1 MRGLLEAFEAV
12 LGRWVQG
19 SLGDSKEAIAIDGK
33 GLRGMHGEELLGVR
47 LVTLYEAIA
56 LLFDEPPFGE
66 KCSMV
71 EQRGRHGDRREVRR
85 LRVSTALT
93 GYLTWPG
100 VRQVC
105 EVERA
110 VEYVRSGVAR
120 RREERVR
127 YAVTSLGPEVMAAL
141 RDLVIGL
148 LRCAGVQNVAAASRG
163 NGWQGG
169 QVLKLLHLSP

>member
-1 MRGLLEAFEAV
+1 M
-12 LGRWVQG
+12 GRVSLQG
-19 SLGDSKEAIAIDGK
+19 RVVTGDALYAQQHLCAQILAAG
-33 GLRGMHGEELLGVR
+33 GEYLFIVKR
-47 LVTLYEAIA
+47 NQPALYEAIA

-148 LRCAGVQNVAAASRG
+148 LRCAGVQNVAAALRG